1 MIVFRYLAKE
11 VLTSMLAVSTILLM
25 IIFSARFVKYLA
37 EAAAGKLDAGVLL
50 TLMAYKSLG
59 FLELILPLGLFI
71 GILLSYGRLYLESEM
86 TVLSACGLSDRR
98 LLGYTMTTSL
108 FVAALVA
115 LLSMYLG
122 PRGVK
127 ASEDLLAEQ
136 RNRTDFETLKPA
148 RFNELDS
155 GKGISYA
162 ESISKDKQKLNHV
175 FIAELSQSDS
185 EEAPSILMAESGQ
198 TVVDAEFGQK
208 FLMLKNGKR
217 YKGRPGDADYEVVEF
232 EEFYQHLPEPDYS
245 IAKRKATDGMST
257 VELYRDTSE
266 MSSAAL
272 QWRISLPVLVIIVG
286 FLAFPL
292 SRTKARQGRYNK
304 LLPAIVVYILYLV
317 CLNAARGAL
326 DSGKSPLPGIIWWVH
341 GVFFLLGVLLYA
353 GPSIR
358 RRRAPKASV
367 AEGTSS

>member
-11 VLTSMLAVSTILLM
+11 ILTSMFAVSTVLLM

-86 TVLSACGLSDRR
+86 TVLSACGFSDKR
-98 LLGYTMTTSL
+98 LLGFTMATSL
-108 FVAALVA
+108 GVAILVA
-115 LLSMYLG
+115 LLSMVLG
-122 PRGVK
+122 PQGVR
-127 ASEDLLAEQ
+127 ASEALLAEQ

-148 RFNELDS
+148 RFNELDT

-162 ESISKDKQKLNHV
+162 ESISKDKQKLNRV
-175 FIAELSQSDS
+175 FIAEIAEFSAQ
-185 EEAPSILMAESGQ
+185 EPPSILMAESGQ
-198 TVVDAEFGQK
+198 TVVDSEFGQK

-217 YKGRPGDADYEVVEF
+217 YKGRPGEADYEVVEF
-232 EEFYQHLPEPDYS
+232 DEFYQHLPEPDYA

-257 VELYRDTSE
+257 LELFSDG
-266 MSSAAL
+266 SSVAGAAL
-272 QWRISLPVLVIIVG
+272 QWRLSLPVLVLIVG

-304 LLPAIVVYILYLV
+304 LLPAIVVYIIYLV

-326 DSGKSPLPGIIWWVH
+326 DSGKAPVPGIIWWVH
-341 GVFFLLGVLLYA
+341 GTFFALGVFLYA
-353 GPSIR
+353 APGINIR
-358 RRRAPKASV
+358 RRVKVAS
-367 AEGTSS
+367 